1 MDIDLVN
8 AFLAQQDLSESES
21 VLRQNVVGLNE
32 MLQKLTAE
40 RSTATETLQR
50 KEQEFLKVSGA
61 LENQLALVTQ
71 LARQKGLQPL
81 VTEQTEPETGTET
94 ATEPELVSE

>member
-71 LARQKGLQPL
+71 LARQRGLQPL
-81 VTEQTEPETGTET
+81 VAEQPETGTET
-94 ATEPELVSE
+94 ASEPELVSE

>member
-8 AFLAQQDLSESES
+8 AFLAQQDLSESEN

-40 RSTATETLQR
+40 RATATESLQR

-61 LENQLALVTQ
+61 LENQLSLVTQ
-71 LARQKGLQPL
+71 LAKRRGLQPL
-81 VTEQTEPETGTET
+81 VTEQAESEL
-94 ATEPELVSE
+94 EPELVSE